1 MKQMNKLLTSVK
13 SKSFWNEF
21 LQAAKTIVILSY
33 LGELKEADNVL
44 GFWVVVF
51 VFGFQPVYKL
61 IQAKPWRK
69 K

>member
-1 MKQMNKLLTSVK
+1 MSKLLNRIK
-13 SKSFWNEF
+13 SKGFWNEF
-21 LQAAKTIVILSY
+21 LQAAKTIVILNY
-33 LGELKEADNVL
+33 LGDLKDADNVL

-61 IQAKPWRK
+61 IKAKPWQK